1 MDSVALPEPV
11 APRERLLPTLARML
25 RVRHYS
31 RRTEVAYCGWVRRF
45 VRHHGLRH
53 PRDLDE
59 RDVEAFLTHLAVDR
73 RVAAPTQNQALAALL
88 FLYRDVLRR
97 PLALPTEAVRAKHR
111 PHLPVVLTRCEAWAV
126 IDALGAAPAGRTPAL
141 VATLLYGA
149 GLRLSEALHLRV
161 KDVDFARGEILVRGG
176 KGAKDRRTMLPGVA
190 RDGLSAHLARVR
202 ALHARDLT
210 RGLGHVPLPH
220 ALARKLPEAA
230 RDWRWQWIFPARR
243 SHRDAAAGTLVRY
256 PLHAHDLALG
266 HGRVPLPHALA
277 RKLPAAATDWRWQW
291 IFPARRVHRD
301 AAAGTL
307 VRYPLHATVLQRAV
321 SAAVR
326 AIGLAKRASCHTFR
340 HSFAT
345 HLLEDGYDV
354 RTVQELLGHR
364 DLRTTMRY
372 LHVLQTQGRG
382 GGGVR
387 SPADRVR

>member
-1 MDSVALPEPV
+1 MCAADAVPEPP
-11 APRERLLPTLARML
+11 ASGDASGERLLDALVRTM

-31 RRTEVAYCGWVRRF
+31 RRTEAAYCAWVRRF

-53 PRDLDE
+53 PRELDE
-59 RDVEAFLTHLAVDR
+59 RDVESFLTHLGVAR

-88 FLYRDVLRR
+88 YLYRDVLRR
-97 PLALPTEAVRAKHR
+97 PLALPERAVRAKHLPR
-111 PHLPVVLTRCEAWAV
+111 LPVVLTRPEAWAV
-126 IDALGAAPAGRTPAL
+126 IDAVRAAPAGRTPAL

-149 GLRLSEALHLRV
+149 GLRLSEALQLRV
-161 KDVDFARGEILVRGG
+161 KDVDFARGEITVRGG

-190 RDGLSAHLARVR
+190 REPLAAHLARVR
-202 ALHARDLT
+202 ALHAHDLAQ
-210 RGLGHVPLPH
+210 GHGRAPLPH
-220 ALARKLPEAA
+220 ALARKLPE
-230 RDWRWQWIFPARR
+230 
-243 SHRDAAAGTLVRY
+243 
-256 PLHAHDLALG
+256 
-266 HGRVPLPHALA
+266 
-277 RKLPAAATDWRWQW
+277 AATDWRWQW

-307 VRYPLHATVLQRAV
+307 VRYPLHPTVLQRAV

-364 DLRTTMRY
+364 DLKTTMRY
-372 LHVLQTQGRG
+372 LHVLQAHGRG